1 MLIVGIFSI
10 WRNVGVYLYV
20 NCPNVKDFN
29 NNIHTVNTLQL
40 DSVHSEVMWELTFS
54 VKYSDKYLSRICSF

>member
-10 WRNVGVYLYV
+10 WKNVRVYLYV

-29 NNIHTVNTLQL
+29 NNIHTVNTRQL
-40 DSVHSEVMWELTFS
+40 DSVHSGNVGTDIQCK
-54 VKYSDKYLSRICSF
+54 VQ

>member
-29 NNIHTVNTLQL
+29 NNIHTVNTRQL
-40 DSVHSEVMWELTFS
+40 DSVHCGNVGTDIQRKVQWQIP
-54 VKYSDKYLSRICSF
+54 VKKM

>member
-1 MLIVGIFSI
+1 MLDAYCWNIQYLED

-29 NNIHTVNTLQL
+29 NNIHTVNTWQL
-40 DSVHSEVMWELTFS
+40 DSVHCGNVGTDIQRK
-54 VKYSDKYLSRICSF
+54 VQ

>member
-10 WRNVGVYLYV
+10 WRNVGVYLYE

-29 NNIHTVNTLQL
+29 NNIHTVNTRQL
-40 DSVHSEVMWELTFS
+40 DSVHRGNVGTDIQRKVQS
-54 VKYSDKYLSRICSF
+54 

>member
-10 WRNVGVYLYV
+10 WRNVRVYLYV

-40 DSVHSEVMWELTFS
+40 DSVHSANVGTDIQRKVQWQIP
-54 VKYSDKYLSRICSF
+54 VKNM